1 VDPESYFDDTSEP
14 KEDGLYGDTIYAI
27 LLDFNEKLTGIQP
40 VTLDLLDEVQNTLKG
55 TYLKYYEASNDE
67 NLKSLLSSLAVQK
80 ELFLKVNTI
89 EEVVAIQNNLR
100 NILKKN
106 MDYYSLRGKFNNL
119 LNEAIS
125 LIDLF

>member
-1 VDPESYFDDTSEP
+1 MNPESYFDDTSES
-14 KEDGLYGDTIYAI
+14 KEDGLYNDTIYAI
-27 LLDFNEKLTGIQP
+27 LLDFNEKLTGTQP

-80 ELFLKVNTI
+80 ELFLKANTI
-89 EEVVAIQNNLR
+89 DEVVAIQKNLR
-100 NILKKN
+100 GILRNN
-106 MDYYSLRGKFNNL
+106 MDYYTLRDKFDNL
-119 LNEAIS
+119 LGELT